1 MNGSGDPAGVV
12 QRLAESLAG
21 AGDDGCSRESLV
33 GKRREVSEFR
43 SCLKTVEKQLTE
55 EAMGEEEEKVV
66 GTCVYCYLPE
76 PGHDACSRIWI
87 TFVFKLEAL
96 FRLGASGRGAE
107 LDRTSGMQHCL

>member
-12 QRLAESLAG
+12 QHLG
-21 AGDDGCSRESLV
+21 ESLV
-33 GKRREVSEFR
+33 GGGDDGRSRGSPVGRRREVSESP
-43 SCLKTVEKQLTE
+43 SCLKRVEEQWTE
-55 EAMGEEEEKVV
+55 GATGEEEEEVV

-76 PGHDACSRIWI
+76 PGHDARSRIWI